1 MSASM
6 VADAWAYL
14 KQGMSI
20 KDVAYT
26 LGVSEWVIAK
36 LFIERQQHVPGTYS

>member
-6 VADAWAYL
+6 TADALAYL
-14 KQGMSI
+14 SQGMSI

-26 LGVSEWVIAK
+26 LGVSEWAIAK
-36 LFIERQQHVPGTYS
+36 LFIRD